1 MSTREA
7 IAAKGVTLKKITMD
21 SFFPVAGRAEFHP
34 GVDPRSWESAFLGR
48 VQWPSGKRAVW

>member
-21 SFFPVAGRAEFHP
+21 SFFPVADRAEFHP
-34 GVDPRSWESAFLGR
+34 GVDPRSWEEC
-48 VQWPSGKRAVW
+48 SGKRAVW